1 MTLIFPLYSKAC
13 CVFLRTRLNYYQV
26 GLTYIGKDKHQCIM
40 LGEIDVLFN
49 NANSKNDQQYNNNVI
64 L

>member
-1 MTLIFPLYSKAC
+1 
-13 CVFLRTRLNYYQV
+13 
-26 GLTYIGKDKHQCIM
+26 M

-64 L
+64 LWILSYVCF